1 MKPSNTQP
9 LKLSSLLF
17 AAALS
22 AFAAESVFAAD
33 VTVQVTAG
41 QESFGKVSGGKANA
55 KAGSTLTLKATASK
69 GYGFAGWYDG
79 EELASWQSSWK
90 YQVTDESKAF
100 SARFVA
106 AKDDGFALTDKVPEG
121 YEFGIEYQPKRSDCL
136 AIGYKIGVPHSEVT
150 VKVSGLPSG
159 IKAVYGTDPKFNGS
173 FEFEGTAKKE
183 GVYFVTFEAK
193 NANGYVQSLTQ
204 MWVVGY
210 PTPYLDDIPIGSLG
224 TMRVGEGYSRTWY
237 DKILVVQK
245 FAVSGLPPGLKFD
258 AWAQNP
264 YDDDE
269 FYSRIYGYPTKP
281 GAYTIDFAKTYSDKK
296 VYKSRIPVIVKDPG
310 SFYISVEVGDS
321 SVGRGT
327 AKGSGVY
334 RVGAKVPLSAKP
346 ASKDYV
352 FAGWFTDK
360 ACSTK
365 PLVGG
370 ENHTSY
376 DDDFTVSG
384 EYRKASDTM
393 IFYYDCIDK
402 ARSIYAKFLPK
413 DSDYLSLSTD
423 LGSGSRWS
431 VGDMSMDMGTC
442 LGIEVD
448 SGTLPTVTAKNLP
461 PGFSLVGNRRIYA
474 DYSKV
479 KPGMVYEN
487 VQLIAKNQTGK
498 TDSKAFA
505 ICTGNYKSYLAPGLK
520 TEDDAYEAMVGEDI
534 FYALWYADLKL
545 NDDYGDWKMSVSGL
559 PPGVKANYYGEIKA
573 FWLLGSPTKT
583 GVYTPVFTFTRGS
596 GASKQTEKFSFTL
609 TVYPQSPA
617 LIGTFNGVTT
627 WDSSLKNIR
636 PESRLLTLTSAE
648 GGKLTA
654 KVGKLSFSGNGW
666 VNNDDGYWAA
676 YLKTGKVKEGG
687 KTLIYELYAY
697 GTSEYKELGANDLT
711 GFMNCWSVDDDAYIN
726 LDGTDMYFFAKQ
738 NCYGKG
744 YWTDE
749 KAATLAL
756 MMKTT
761 GYIITG
767 YYFEESEAGRKYSL
781 SPTSDKNAAIKLAV
795 DKKGVMKLS
804 GTIDLT
810 TYGGKKF
817 KVSGSTTLLPG
828 VDHSLTGWL
837 PVDAGANGK
846 CLFYFVY
853 GGDNPDS
860 AMFYKDAGN

>member
-1 MKPSNTQP
+1 MTIC
-9 LKLSSLLF
+9 KLVRNAL
-17 AAALS
+17 AVAALTMSVAQS
-22 AFAAESVFAAD
+22 AFAAS
-33 VTVQVTAG
+33 VTVQVAAG
-41 QESFGKVSGGKANA
+41 QEAFGKVSGGKANA
-55 KAGSTLTLKATASK
+55 KSGSTLTLKATAAK

-79 EELASWQSSWK
+79 EELVSWRSSWK

-106 AKDDGFALTDKVPEG
+106 AKDDGFALTDKMAEG
-121 YEFGIEYQPKRSDCL
+121 YMFGITYQPKRSDCL

-150 VKVSGLPSG
+150 IKISGLPSG
-159 IKAVYGTDPKFNGS
+159 IKAVYGTNPKFNGS
-173 FEFEGTAKKE
+173 FEFEGLAKKE

-245 FAVSGLPPGLKFD
+245 FTASGLPAGLKFD
-258 AWAQNP
+258 AWTQDP
-264 YDDDE
+264 YYEDE

-360 ACSTK
+360 SCTK

-376 DDDFTVSG
+376 DDAFTVSG

-393 IFYYDCIDK
+393 VFYYDCIDK

-423 LGSGSRWS
+423 LGSGSRWN
-431 VGDMSMDMGTC
+431 VGDMSASSGSY

-461 PGFSLVGNRRIYA
+461 PGFKYDATKSRIYA
-474 DYSKV
+474 DHSKV

-498 TDSKAFA
+498 TDSKTFA
-505 ICTGNYKSYLAPGLK
+505 IYTGNYKSYLVPGLK
-520 TEDDAYEAMVGEDI
+520 TEDDAYKVMVGEDM
-534 FYALWYADLKL
+534 FYVLWDADLHL
-545 NDDYGDWKMSVSGL
+545 NDSYGDWKMSVTGL
-559 PPGVKANYYGEIKA
+559 PPGVKANYDGKKWD
-573 FWLLGSPTKT
+573 FWLSGSPTKP
-583 GVYTPVFTFTRGS
+583 GIYTPVFTFTRGS

-609 TVYPQSPA
+609 TVSPQSPA
-617 LIGTFNGVTT
+617 LVGTFNGVTT
-627 WDSSLKNIR
+627 WDNSLKDVR
-636 PESRLLTLTSAE
+636 PESRLVTFTSAE

-666 VNNDDGYWAA
+666 VDNADGDWAA

-687 KTLIYELYAY
+687 KTLMYELYAY
-697 GTSEYKELGANDLT
+697 GTSEYKELGENDLT
-711 GFMNCWSVDDDAYIN
+711 GFLNCWSVDDDDYIN

-744 YWTDE
+744 FWTDE
-749 KAATLAL
+749 EAAKLVL
-756 MMKTT
+756 MKTM
-761 GYIITG
+761 GYNITG

-781 SPTSDKNAAIKLAV
+781 SQTSDKNPAIKLTV

-810 TYGGKKF
+810 IYGGKKF

-828 VDHSLTGWL
+828 TDHSLTGWL

-846 CLFYFVY
+846 CLFHFVY

-860 AMFYKDAGN
+860 AMFYKDTGH